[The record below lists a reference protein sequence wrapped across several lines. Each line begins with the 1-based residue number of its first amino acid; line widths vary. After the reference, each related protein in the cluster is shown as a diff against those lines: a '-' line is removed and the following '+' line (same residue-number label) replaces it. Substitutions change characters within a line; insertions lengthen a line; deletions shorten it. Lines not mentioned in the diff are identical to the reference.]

1 MSDPDEAENEAAAA
15 EVPKKVATVKKKK
28 TPAKKKPAAP
38 VVAVAQGVTASDEAD
53 EVPPPAPPPP
63 KKAPKGKGKTPG
75 KKAPP
80 PSPRTPPPPP
90 PPIIT
95 SDDANEPP
103 PPSPAPKKTKK
114 VPSSSN
120 EAAVAAAA
128 AEEGVEGGEVEK
140 AHPKK
145 TPAKKATT
153 TTTTATTT
161 PQVEKRP
168 APKTPLAKKTT
179 NSNDTGQSPIQQSDG
194 TATLTAGNAAQ
205 QPQQLLTV
213 DNAQMTATL
222 KRRGIVLKKPLH
234 QGRHSVIY
242 RAEMSSGP
250 VPGTPTT
257 TATTPVA
264 VRVLFLDKIKQRDA
278 IRLRQKFLPREIAAL
293 CSVHHDGLVTVHEVV
308 RTGARVAIVME
319 LLRDGTLTDYL
330 TENGPFPTE
339 AGAAPWFIEV
349 TRALE
354 YLHEECRLAHRNV
367 KTVTSRFLG
376 S

>member
-1 MSDPDEAENEAAAA
+1 M
-15 EVPKKVATVKKKK
+15 
-28 TPAKKKPAAP
+28 
-38 VVAVAQGVTASDEAD
+38 
-53 EVPPPAPPPP
+53 
-63 KKAPKGKGKTPG
+63 
-75 KKAPP
+75 
-80 PSPRTPPPPP
+80 
-90 PPIIT
+90 
-95 SDDANEPP
+95 
-103 PPSPAPKKTKK
+103 
-114 VPSSSN
+114 PSSSN
-120 EAAVAAAA
+120 EAAAA

-367 KTVTSRFLG
+367 KTVTARLLG